1 MMSKKLYY
9 TVLATTTAVTI
20 AILAYCGLSLENT
33 TLPQLL
39 FWMLIGSVCESQPVY
54 FSKGRVVSVT
64 FAILLALQ
72 LSHGTYAA
80 TLVAASS
87 IVFFIIKNEDG
98 TYTHTFNFPLSK
110 TLMNLVNFTFSA
122 FFAGLAY
129 DALSGWIGDKGTY
142 MFIPLMIAYLSF
154 VFIINTV
161 IMTAFMK
168 LLTGCPLLSTWMKGA
183 LWAVPNYLAI
193 MPLGFFINKL
203 YENPSGMV
211 YVIMLFGPLLLARRS
226 FKLYLDSREQYYKV
240 IKTLTAA
247 IEARDPYTEGH
258 SKRVEYYSERI
269 ARKLGYTPG
278 RIEAV
283 KVAALLHDIGKIGIE
298 DAILYKKGSLTSDEW
313 DRIRQHPI
321 IGVKIL
327 EDVISPKSV
336 LDAILHHHERYDG
349 SGYPDGLKMG
359 QVSTDAYI
367 LGAADAFDAMTSD
380 RVYRK
385 ALSRDTA
392 ISILANEKGKQ
403 FYPEVADAL
412 ISVLL
417 EEDRTQYGE
426 AENMQKAEADY
437 VY

>member
-1 MMSKKLYY
+1 MSKKLYY
-9 TVLATTTAVTI
+9 TVLSSATAITI
-20 AILAYCGLSLENT
+20 GILAYCGLSLENI

-39 FWMLIGSVCESQPVY
+39 FWMLIGSICESQPVY
-54 FSKGRVVSVT
+54 FSKDRVVSVT
-64 FAILLALQ
+64 FAILLAIQ

-80 TLVAASS
+80 TLVVASS
-87 IVFFIIKNEDG
+87 IVFFIIRNEDG
-98 TYTHTFNFPLSK
+98 TYKHTFNFPLNK

-122 FFAGLAY
+122 FFSGLVY
-129 DALSGWIGDKGTY
+129 DALSAWMGSRSTY
-142 MFIPLMIAYLSF
+142 MLIPLMIAYLSLVF
-154 VFIINTV
+154 VINTG
-161 IMTAFMK
+161 IMTTFMK
-168 LLTGCPLLSTWMKGA
+168 LLTGCPLVITWMKGA
-183 LWAVPNYLAI
+183 LWAVPNYVAI
-193 MPLGFFINKL
+193 MPLGFFIYKL
-203 YENPSGMV
+203 YENPSGMI
-211 YVIMLFGPLLLARRS
+211 YVIMLFGPLLLARHS
-226 FKLYLDSREQYYKV
+226 FKLYLDSKEQYYKM

-278 RIEAV
+278 RIEEV

-298 DAILYKKGSLTSDEW
+298 DAILYKKGSLTGDEW

-327 EDVISPKSV
+327 EDVTFPKSV

-349 SGYPDGLKMG
+349 SGYPDGLKLD
-359 QVSTDAYI
+359 QVTTDAYI

-385 ALSRDTA
+385 ALGRDTA
-392 ISILANEKGKQ
+392 IGILRNEKGKQ
-403 FYPEVADAL
+403 FHPDVAEAL
-412 ISVLL
+412 ISVLE
-417 EEDRTQYGE
+417 EEDRTRYRE
-426 AENMQKAEADY
+426 TENLQKAEANY